1 MSQLHAQL
9 QRRARASLCA
19 MGDAT
24 PVTSPNAPAFSGWKD
39 YVPAYEGV
47 QHVRTAALAPVS
59 YALADAVERELT
71 ALGCS
76 YTATADG
83 PTFDGAHVTGY
94 TLTMPRADFEKTL
107 QPQLE
112 QWRVQELAARSA

>member
-1 MSQLHAQL
+1 MSYLHAQL
-9 QRRARASLCA
+9 QRRARAILCT
-19 MGDAT
+19 MGDAA
-24 PVTSPNAPAFSGWKD
+24 PVTLPNAPLFSGWKD
-39 YVPAYEGV
+39 YTPAYV
-47 QHVRTAALAPVS
+47 SVPLIRTTALTPVS

-94 TLTMPRADFEKTL
+94 TLTMPRGDFEKTL

-112 QWRVQELAARSA
+112 QWRAQELAARSA